1 MWQDCLLVGL
11 VQTTGQL
18 GQHLNTKKQSNIK
31 TLLQH
36 QSMLTFSRLSVSYN
50 VELSFRCG
58 KNKRSLIFLPT
69 FALMGGNYITLT
81 ASISDTFGNPPNP
94 VECSF
99 VCFGICNTCVKL
111 MKVVCLKMAARRVNM
126 CYSTREDVELVLNE
140 GLDLEDFSDSV
151 SEENIV
157 DSGEEFVPVNFE
169 ADSSNS
175 DNNIF
180 IFITGICATSRIKLL
195 FFYCVWT
202 VPALLL
208 RQRKVCDM
216 TLWIIYLTST
226 HPKLSKNVC
235 LLYYS
240 S

>member
-111 MKVVCLKMAARRVNM
+111 MKVICLKMAARRVNM

-157 DSGEEFVPVNFE
+157 DSGEEFVPINSE

-180 IFITGICATSRIKLL
+180 IFVTGICATSRIKLIFL
-195 FFYCVWT
+195 T
-202 VPALLL
+202 VFG
-208 RQRKVCDM
+208 
-216 TLWIIYLTST
+216 
-226 HPKLSKNVC
+226 
-235 LLYYS
+235 
-240 S
+240 